1 MLDGV
6 PLHEVDEGLLRAML
20 DADIQESRTLDYKRD
35 LKIASNPEKSE
46 FARDVAAFTNT
57 QGGHLVFGIDD
68 NPTPPALVGIEI
80 ENVDDCIIHLTNIA
94 RDRIEPKIFGLEMYA
109 VPVLINRYVLI
120 VRVPASRARPHMTKG
135 KDSRYFDERGVRNK
149 EPMEIATIRDQFM
162 GGEVQAERIR
172 VFREKRLRILNG
184 EESTLKAPDVPRL
197 DGEGRLFIHV
207 VPLGT
212 FGQRNA
218 IPIDE
223 MRRKFETWLPSQPH
237 WIKDSPSRR
246 DDEATSVLEKPNLEG
261 LLVMRSLLRDSWTE
275 TNQILCSETVQ
286 VFRDGVVEIGA
297 GGLKHEGRQTFNLRK
312 LDGRILLTLN
322 PVITRLGE
330 AGFSGEFAV
339 FVSLCGLYGSKPTG
353 IEDHIHAMD
362 RRPTHPVD
370 RHELLLSEV
379 VVEAPDCLNDWQH
392 AMRPLLDVLWQA
404 LGFARCE
411 RFDEDGRWINN
422 P

>member
-6 PLHEVDEGLLRAML
+6 PLDEIDEGLLRAML
-20 DADIQESRTLDYKRD
+20 DADVQESRTLDYKRD

-46 FARDVAAFTNT
+46 FARDVAAFANT

-68 NPTPPALVGIEI
+68 NPTSPALVGIEI

-94 RDRIEPKIFGLEMYA
+94 RDRIEPKIFGLEIRA
-109 VPVLINRYVLI
+109 VPVLANRYVLI

-149 EPMEIATIRDQFM
+149 EPMEIATVRDQFL

-172 VFREKRLRILNG
+172 AFREKRLRILNG
-184 EESTLKAPDVPRL
+184 AESTLTAPDVPRL
-197 DGEGRLFIHV
+197 DGEGHLFIHV

-212 FGQRNA
+212 FWQRNA
-218 IPIDE
+218 LPIDE
-223 MRRKFETWLPSQPH
+223 MRRKFGTWLPDPH
-237 WIKDSPSRR
+237 WVKDLPSRR
-246 DDEATSVLEKPNLEG
+246 ADEMTGVLERPNLEG

-297 GGLKHEGRQTFNLRK
+297 GGLKNEGRQTFNLRK
-312 LDGRILLTLN
+312 LDGRILLTLD
-322 PVITRLGE
+322 PVIRRLGE
-330 AGFSGEFAV
+330 AELSGEFAI
-339 FVSLCGLYGSKPTG
+339 FVSLCGLYESKPTG
-353 IEDHIHAMD
+353 IEDHVDPMD

-370 RHELLLSEV
+370 RHELLLTEV
-379 VVEAPDCLNDWQH
+379 VIEAPDCLNDWPH
-392 AMRPLLDVLWQA
+392 AMRPLLDTLWQA

-411 RFDEDGRWINN
+411 RFDKDGRWINN
-422 P
+422 S

>member
-6 PLHEVDEGLLRAML
+6 PLDKIDERLLRAML
-20 DADIQESRTLDYKRD
+20 DADIQESRTLDYKSQLNVKTRD
-35 LKIASNPEKSE
+35 EIVE
-46 FARDVAAFTNT
+46 FARDVAAFANT
-57 QGGHLVFGIDD
+57 QGGHLVFGVDD
-68 NPTPPALVGIEI
+68 TLAPAVLVGVEI
-80 ENVDDCIIHLTNIA
+80 KNVDHRIIDLTNIA
-94 RDRIEPKIFGLEMYA
+94 RDRIAPKIFDLEMRA
-109 VPVLINRYVLI
+109 VRVLTNRYVLI
-120 VRVPASRARPHMTKG
+120 VRVPASRARPHMAKG

-149 EPMEIATIRDQFM
+149 EPMEITTIRDQFLS
-162 GGEVQAERIR
+162 GEVQAERIR
-172 VFREKRLRILNG
+172 AFREKRLRILNG
-184 EESTLKAPDVPRL
+184 EESTLTAPDVPRL

-261 LLVMRSLLRDSWTE
+261 LLVMRSLLRDSWPE

-297 GGLKHEGRQTFNLRK
+297 GGLKHERRQTFDLRK

-330 AGFSGEFAV
+330 AGLSGEFAV

-362 RRPTHPVD
+362 RRLTHPMD
-370 RHELLLSEV
+370 RHELLLPEV

-392 AMRPLLDVLWQA
+392 PMRPLLDTLWQA

-411 RFDEDGRWINN
+411 RFDKDGRWINN